1 MNILVCVKQVP
12 DDYAQIRLEPA
23 SQTPALAGVEIVNN
37 AFDTYALEMAVR
49 FCEANGG
56 TVTVVTLGSESAQSG
71 LKNLLAV
78 GAGKAYLIVP
88 DETDVDA
95 SGVAAYLHKA
105 VEKCEELNGEPF
117 DLILCG
123 KESTDEINSQ
133 VGAMLAEKM
142 ELPFVSSVIGIAAC
156 ARGLI
161 ARQET
166 EDGYC
171 AYETA
176 VPAVF
181 TVAKPDYDPR
191 YPNIKS
197 KMAARKAVI
206 PTVSGADAGLEAQPR
221 RVVCVR
227 YTEPAQR
234 QTGMR
239 IQTADAAEAAARAVA
254 AMAEAKVL

>member
-12 DDYAQIRLEPA
+12 DDFAQIRLDAA
-23 SQTPALAGVEIVNN
+23 SRTPAVAGIEIVNN

-56 TVTVVTLGSESAQSG
+56 TVTVVTLGAESAQSG

-78 GAGKAYLIVP
+78 GASKAYLITP
-88 DETDVDA
+88 DVADVDEA
-95 SGVAAYLHKA
+95 GTAAYLSKA
-105 VEKCEELNGEPF
+105 VAKCEELGGEAF

-123 KESTDEINSQ
+123 KESTDEIGSQ

-142 ELPFVSSVIGIAAC
+142 GLPFVSSVVELAPSEG
-156 ARGLI
+156 GLI
-161 ARQET
+161 AKQET

-181 TVAKPDYDPR
+181 TVAKPGYDPR

-206 PTVSGADAGLEAQPR
+206 PTVSAADAGLETQPR
-221 RVVCVR
+221 RVNCVA

-234 QTGMR
+234 QAGVR
-239 IQTADAAEAAARAVA
+239 IQEADAAEAAAKAVA
-254 AMAEAKVL
+254 MMAEAKVL